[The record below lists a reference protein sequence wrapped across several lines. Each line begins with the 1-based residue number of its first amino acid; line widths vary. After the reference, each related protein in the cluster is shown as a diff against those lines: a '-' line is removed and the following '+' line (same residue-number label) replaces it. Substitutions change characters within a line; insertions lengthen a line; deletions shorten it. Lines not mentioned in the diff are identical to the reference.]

1 MSEPTE
7 RPKYEYTAD
16 YFKPDMRKQY
26 EDHIYNTAWTETNR
40 IPQWVL
46 SALLAS
52 KAEHKTDDE
61 ERILKL
67 WDDGELETYSEDKDI
82 DTIVGALQAKERIVQ
97 QDKIEK
103 WIDSIPGVSRDTAK
117 AVNDL
122 LNNTIGKID
131 NWVLEQAETLNM
143 LPDDMVEQLREFSDD
158 GSILTSGAVILFGAL
173 ALTQTLGAYGT
184 RTAKEIERNLNTQY
198 RPDIPGW
205 NDIIQSALY
214 DDNARE
220 VWETLLGEWG
230 IPEKYIPYLIDN
242 ARSNLSLSEI
252 FTLRRRDE
260 IDDTAFN
267 NLLRRT
273 GMRPVDVERVKPL
286 LDNIPPIQDII
297 TMAVREAWNDEVID
311 EFELDR
317 DFPSQVADWAEKLGY
332 SRDWALKYWI
342 SHWTLPS
349 VTQGFE
355 MLHRELIDNDQLENL
370 LRAQDIP
377 PFWRDNLI
385 KMSHRLY
392 TRVDIR
398 RMYRE
403 GVLDE
408 QGVFEELKHIGYDE
422 ERARNMTD
430 FYISWTT
437 GEEKEPTR
445 GKIIKAYKQ
454 GVIDERDVKEKLK
467 NLEYSDDAVDLYVS
481 LADYELEEEYLDT
494 VIDVTEAE
502 YQNGGVDAET
512 AREKLRE
519 AGVRD
524 ERIDILLNKWELN
537 RISNTKIPSKADL
550 QKFLKQD
557 IITLEEFR
565 HYMSIEGYADDVID
579 MYLTL
584 LEE

>member
-26 EDHIYNTAWTETNR
+26 EDHIYMTAWSETNR

-52 KAEHKTDDE
+52 KAEKKTDDE
-61 ERILKL
+61 ERILKF

-131 NWVLEQAETLNM
+131 NWVLEQADAFNM
-143 LPDDMVEQLREFSDD
+143 LPDDMVEQLEEFSDD
-158 GSILTSGAVILFGAL
+158 GSILTSGTVILFCTLAL
-173 ALTQTLGAYGT
+173 AQTLGAYAT

-205 NDIIQSALY
+205 TDIIQSALY

-252 FTLRRRDE
+252 FTLKRREE
-260 IDDTAFN
+260 IDDTAFD

-317 DFPSQVADWAEKLGY
+317 DFPPQVAKWAEKLGY
-332 SRDWALKYWI
+332 SSDWALKYWI

-408 QGVFEELKHIGYDE
+408 QGVFEELKHIGYDD

-454 GVIDERDVKEKLK
+454 GVIDERDVREKLK
-467 NLEYSDDAVDLYVS
+467 NLEYSDDAVELYVS

-512 AREKLRE
+512 ARVKLRE

-550 QKFLKQD
+550 QKFLKKD
-557 IITLEEFR
+557 IITADEFR
-565 HYMSIEGYADDVID
+565 HYMTIEGYADDVID
-579 MYLTL
+579 MYFTL